1 MSEHHSVIIIGAGLS
16 GLYCAWRLQQQQQ
29 DVILLEARERTGGR
43 ILSADYK
50 NSQFDMGPAWVWPQL
65 QPRLNQLTSQLKLEI
80 FKQYSSG
87 TMLYEKN
94 QNEIERYEGQSSH
107 SQSFRIKGGSYQL
120 IKALLTKIPQS
131 NIHLNTIVKEINKD
145 NLEIHTIRD
154 GKPAHYTADKIILA
168 LPPRLILENIKIS
181 PALPEEI
188 SNTWKSTAT
197 WMSSHCKII
206 FIYDKP
212 FWREN
217 NLSGEVFSHYG
228 PLSEI
233 YDASPENE
241 EYYALTSFVGL
252 NSEQRK
258 KIDEKNLIDL
268 SLAQLKRLFGEESK
282 NVSDIQIKDWSLD
295 EHTASELDL
304 TSPMQHPEYPQDI
317 PKHFWDK
324 SIILAGTEVASEHGG
339 YLEGA
344 IESADE
350 AITVY
355 GLK

>member
-1 MSEHHSVIIIGAGLS
+1 MSEHHSVIIVGAGLS
-16 GLYCAWRLQQQQQ
+16 GLYCAWQLQQQLQ
-29 DVILLEARERTGGR
+29 DVILLEARDRTGGR

-50 NSQFDMGPAWVWPQL
+50 NSHYDMGPAWVWPQL
-65 QPRLNQLTSQLKLEI
+65 QPRLSRLTSQLDLQI

-87 TMLYEKN
+87 TMLYEKSPD
-94 QNEIERYEGQSSH
+94 EIERYDGQSSH
-107 SQSFRIKGGSYQL
+107 SQSYRVKGGSYQL
-120 IKALLTKIPQS
+120 IKALLTKVSQS
-131 NIHLNTIVKEINKD
+131 RIHLNTQVKEIHKD
-145 NLEIHTIRD
+145 NLEIHAIRD
-154 GKPAHYTADKIILA
+154 GKAVHYTADKIILA
-168 LPPRLILENIKIS
+168 LPPRLILENIIFN
-181 PALPEEI
+181 PTMPEDI
-188 SNTWKSTAT
+188 TNAWKNIPT
-197 WMSSHCKII
+197 WMSGHCKIV

-212 FWREN
+212 FWRDN

-233 YDASPENE
+233 YDASPESE

-252 NSEQRK
+252 NSHQRK
-258 KIDEKNLIDL
+258 QIDEKNLIDL
-268 SLAQLKRLFGEESK
+268 SLAQLQRLFGDESK

-295 EHTASELDL
+295 EYTTTELDL
-304 TSPMQHPEYPQDI
+304 TSPMQHPDYPEDI

-324 SIILAGTEVASEHGG
+324 KLILAGTEVAREHGG

-355 GLK
+355 E